1 MAITEMEE
9 LGKILELTE
18 DESGWDRT
26 GGSTLP
32 LLISDAIIPLL
43 SVPAI
48 RRQFVPSAKEN
59 QDTIG
64 SLDPQ
69 EEAAHR
75 GTDRLI
81 HRYSS
86 RAAFYTTDSCFAYC
100 RHCFRRRFAGHL
112 AGPASVEEI
121 KAAAAYIA
129 SHPEIKEVL
138 LTGGDLFTLSDSR
151 IDAMLSIFKESC
163 PSTIFR
169 LCTRAVAV
177 YPKRFT
183 PELMAVI
190 KKHRHGAP
198 FFLMTQFNHPAEL
211 TEDAVEAV
219 GRFVDMGI
227 PAFNQSVLL
236 KGVNDDAAVLKELSE
251 KLLMAR
257 VKPYYLFQDD
267 PVRGTAHFRVDI
279 EDGLAIEKEL
289 RSELSGL
296 AMPQYTADLPA
307 GGGKVILTHGYY
319 MGSEDEGG
327 RKRYAFETPDGGI
340 RHYPE

>member
-1 MAITEMEE
+1 MAITGIEE
-9 LGKILELTE
+9 LKGKIELTD
-18 DESGWDRT
+18 DELGWREEGD
-26 GGSTLP
+26 STLP
-32 LLISDAIIPLL
+32 LLISGHIASML
-43 SVPAI
+43 SIPAI

-59 QDTIG
+59 TDDIG
-64 SLDPQ
+64 TLDPQ
-69 EEAAHR
+69 EERKHE
-75 GTDRLI
+75 GTARLI
-81 HRYSS
+81 HRYGN
-86 RAAFYTTDSCFAYC
+86 RAAFLTTDRCFAYC
-100 RHCFRRRFAGHL
+100 RHCFRRRFTGTMT
-112 AGPASVEEI
+112 GPASDKEIEE
-121 KAAAAYIA
+121 AAAYAAAHAKIR
-129 SHPEIKEVL
+129 EIL
-138 LTGGDLFTLSDSR
+138 LTGGDMFTLSDEKIGR
-151 IDAMLSIFKESC
+151 MLSIFKSAC
-163 PSTIFR
+163 PDVILR
-169 LCTRAVAV
+169 LCTRAVATE
-177 YPKRFT
+177 PSRFT
-183 PELMAVI
+183 EGLFSI
-190 KKHRHGAP
+190 IRENQKGAP
-198 FFLMTQFNHPAEL
+198 YYLMTQFNHPAEL

>member
-1 MAITEMEE
+1 MEE

-169 LCTRAVAV
+169 LCTS
-177 YPKRFT
+177 
-183 PELMAVI
+183 
-190 KKHRHGAP
+190 
-198 FFLMTQFNHPAEL
+198 
-211 TEDAVEAV
+211 
-219 GRFVDMGI
+219 MGI